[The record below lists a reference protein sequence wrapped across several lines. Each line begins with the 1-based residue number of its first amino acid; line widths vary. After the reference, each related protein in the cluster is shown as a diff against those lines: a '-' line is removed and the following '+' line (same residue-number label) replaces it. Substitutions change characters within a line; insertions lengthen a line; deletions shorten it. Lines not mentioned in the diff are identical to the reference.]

1 MKEGLDWL
9 QRGIA
14 NAVVDIR
21 EKVVEEPWFG
31 KKVTPEEQTPPSQ
44 SEQQRE
50 AVVADPDPIHRTQ
63 AR

>member
-1 MKEGLDWL
+1 MAVKEGMDWL

-31 KKVTPEEQTPPSQ
+31 RKVTTDLPAPLAQA
-44 SEQQRE
+44 EQQDTPE
-50 AVVADPDPIHRTQ
+50 PDPIHRTHS
-63 AR
+63 R